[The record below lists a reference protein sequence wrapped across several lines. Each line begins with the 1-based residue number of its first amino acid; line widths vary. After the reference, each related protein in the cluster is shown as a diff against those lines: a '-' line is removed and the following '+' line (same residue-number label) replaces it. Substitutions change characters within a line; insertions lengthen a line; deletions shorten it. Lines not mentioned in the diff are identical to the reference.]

1 MRNII
6 VHDYESID
14 DEVLYAA
21 VLKHLPLLKNEVTAL
36 LESHNP

>member
-21 VLKHLPLLKNEVTAL
+21 VLKTSATA
-36 LESHNP
+36 